1 MIKKIF
7 LITIIIITIS
17 IFYIFIGSEFYSLS
31 ELINKPEVQNIFLKV
46 RIPRL
51 ILGILA
57 GASLAIAGTYMQV
70 ITKNEI
76 ASPSILGVVDGA
88 TLGVVVS
95 FAFFP
100 SAQILFTSILSI
112 IFSLITT
119 FIIFLFTTKIKDGLS
134 KTKLAII
141 GIIVSSYIGAI
152 TTIVA
157 ISIGGKLSIDR
168 FFLGGLTNTSLKEAS
183 LMLIIFTICI
193 IPLIYFNKYMVYL
206 KLEDD
211 VINTLGINTVVLKTS
226 MLLLAVI
233 LSASAISLIG
243 KVAFLGLIAPNIA
256 KIIVN
261 DKYGYLTVVSAL
273 IGILLILIADI
284 IAQLINYPYEI
295 SLTVILTIIGVP
307 YFFYL
312 VFKKGV

>member
-1 MIKKIF
+1 MIKKLL
-7 LITIIIITIS
+7 LITIIIIIIS
-17 IFYIFIGSEFYSLS
+17 FFYIFIGPEFYSIS
-31 ELINKPEVQNIFLKV
+31 ELIKEPEVQNIFLKI
-46 RIPRL
+46 RLPRL

-100 SAQILFTSILSI
+100 SAQIIFTSILSI
-112 IFSLITT
+112 IFSIITT
-119 FIIFLFTTKIKDGLS
+119 LIIFIFTTKIKDGLS
-134 KTKLAII
+134 RTKLAII
-141 GIIVSSYIGAI
+141 GIIISSYIGAI

-157 ISIGGKLSIDR
+157 LSIGGKLSIDR
-168 FFLGGLTNTSLKEAS
+168 FFLGGLTNTSLKEAL
-183 LMLIIFTICI
+183 LMLIIFVICI

-211 VINTLGINTVVLKTS
+211 VINALGINTIVLKTS

-256 KIIVN
+256 KIIVK
-261 DKYGYLTVVSAL
+261 DKYGYLTAISAT

-284 IAQLINYPYEI
+284 IAQLINYPYEV

-312 VFKKGV
+312 VFKRGV